1 MRSILP
7 RYPNKSITLG
17 MDLFPVDKPLVN
29 EGKTLIRNPFTGEM
43 VAATAATLPAPPEP
57 KDPNAFWT
65 TPFGATLGL
74 GLVAG
79 GLYYLAKNMGVT
91 SK

>member
-1 MRSILP
+1 MRAILP
-7 RYPNKSITLG
+7 RYPNKSIVVG
-17 MDLFPVDKPLVN
+17 MDIFPPDPGLVN
-29 EGKTLIRNPFTGEM
+29 DGKMKIQNNLAFS
-43 VAATAATLPAPPEP
+43 AATLPEEKP

-74 GLVAG
+74 GIVFG
-79 GLYYLAKNMGVT
+79 GLYYLGKNMGV